1 MATNVY
7 KTINQT
13 EAVNRTIN
21 PVSAEKKTKIVTIV
35 NNFITYLKA
44 AHS

>member
-13 EAVNRTIN
+13 EAIDRTIK
-21 PVSAEKKTKIVTIV
+21 PLSEVKKTKINTIV
-35 NNFITYLKA
+35 NNFISYLKA

>member
-7 KTINQT
+7 KTINQN
-13 EAVNRTIN
+13 EAINRTIK
-21 PVSAEKKTKIVTIV
+21 PLSEPKKVKINTIV
-35 NNFITYLKA
+35 NNFISYLKS